1 MIVKNTELS
10 QKFGVL
16 AIGET
21 VCREFGFDGIFYGTI
36 NAFRREDD
44 ADLYTVRYT
53 DGDQEDMDLEEYNF
67 AYALWLQQEGWDIDE
82 DDGIEDDGS
91 EGKEED
97 YCDEV
102 PLVEEVKLIKKSSA
116 ARKTKAKLEE
126 VINGTCKKSVA
137 GKHIAIMS
145 AAEKDDVVTKLT
157 KTAKTN
163 ENKLVKATVLGVTY
177 NNRCTVAFLQ
187 HLQNLQGPV
196 SNMVHARR
204 KTLAEEQGLL
214 AQIKVGDWVEVEP
227 DYSPSICSDGGI
239 GCVLGL
245 HREECAVPGS
255 VVACTITAVDV
266 HYLVFNRKERRVL
279 VSRAIVIPMPY
290 KADKPNLRARKNS
303 CSSTKVVAH
312 KAPPQKTSLEWLQYG
327 LETRRHETPGWLLK
341 LLEEHNI
348 LPTDNKVAKWA
359 RIMTDYNC
367 QLAYLQGLQHA
378 LGAAYKDPRDYTG
391 IRATDSGGKYVS
403 LKKSSQQG
411 VPKNMYTIPY
421 LMWAYDV
428 NKCTFKRKLKESKQ
442 SYTAVTTIKKHTG
455 TSVIDCRDMA
465 RERYNAKHFYCHHQ
479 ALTSREPTEDDMITR
494 PLWHKYKHRVAYWG
508 IKFDQL
514 VAEGGDVS
522 MYTRMAREHD

>member
-145 AAEKDDVVTKLT
+145 AAERDDVVTKLT

-214 AQIKVGDWVEVEP
+214 AQIKVGDW
-227 DYSPSICSDGGI
+227 G
-239 GCVLGL
+239 
-245 HREECAVPGS
+245 R
-255 VVACTITAVDV
+255 
-266 HYLVFNRKERRVL
+266 
-279 VSRAIVIPMPY
+279 SRA
-290 KADKPNLRARKNS
+290 
-303 CSSTKVVAH
+303 
-312 KAPPQKTSLEWLQYG
+312 G
-327 LETRRHETPGWLLK
+327 LFALDLL
-341 LLEEHNI
+341 
-348 LPTDNKVAKWA
+348 
-359 RIMTDYNC
+359 
-367 QLAYLQGLQHA
+367 
-378 LGAAYKDPRDYTG
+378 
-391 IRATDSGGKYVS
+391 
-403 LKKSSQQG
+403 
-411 VPKNMYTIPY
+411 
-421 LMWAYDV
+421 
-428 NKCTFKRKLKESKQ
+428 
-442 SYTAVTTIKKHTG
+442 
-455 TSVIDCRDMA
+455 
-465 RERYNAKHFYCHHQ
+465 
-479 ALTSREPTEDDMITR
+479 
-494 PLWHKYKHRVAYWG
+494 
-508 IKFDQL
+508 
-514 VAEGGDVS
+514 
-522 MYTRMAREHD
+522 